1 MIQMSDRITLREYES
16 LYYSDDLQKGRRI
29 NKTDWQHIRN
39 YVLANPAPNGSHLME
54 VKPHSLKAVN
64 HVGMIQ
70 TKSGTTVEILPKVQL
85 SDSSDDPQ
93 ENFNRERHIFLCMLR
108 RYRRGPSHELSDAD
122 IRAIKN
128 FPLLEA
134 FITVFLNDT
143 LALAHRGLAHAYR
156 EVEGNQ
162 PFLKGK
168 LLMAPHLRHNLIHKE
183 RFYVRYQEFSPNRPI
198 NRLLKSTLLLL
209 QRISRSHAN
218 LSRITQAQ
226 IHFEDI
232 PPSANIDADLAKA
245 RIDRTMPLYRRLFPL
260 AQLFLKNVAPTTWQG
275 DAPVISLLFPM
286 EEIFEDY
293 ITHRLSRI
301 SSGWKI
307 TSQER
312 RHHLMDSSP
321 HNEKRFQLRPDI
333 VARKSTAIKILD
345 AKWKALSGQ
354 KLSDNINQADL
365 YQMYSYAKKYQQKES
380 PNVDLHLLYPQ
391 TEDFQSEQQYT
402 YEQHPDDPTKNL
414 KLTLHPIDLAKETAS
429 EKQGKTTLGN
439 LLSPNPSH

>member
-1 MIQMSDRITLREYES
+1 MSKRVTIREYES
-16 LYYSDDLQKGRRI
+16 LYHSGKAEKGRLI
-29 NKTDWQHIRN
+29 NKTDWQQIHD
-39 YVLANPAPNGSHLME
+39 YVRANPNPNGSHIME
-54 VKPHSLKAVN
+54 ISDNRLKAVN
-64 HVGMIQ
+64 YVGMIQ

-85 SDSSDDPQ
+85 SDTSDDPQ
-93 ENFNRERHIFLCMLR
+93 ERHIFLCMLR

-134 FITVFLNDT
+134 FITLFLNDI

-198 NRLLKSTLLLL
+198 NRLLKSTLLRL
-209 QRISRSHAN
+209 QHISRSHAN

-232 PPSANIDADLAKA
+232 PPSTNIDADLAKA
-245 RIDRTMPLYRRLFPL
+245 GIDRTMPLYRRLFPL
-260 AQLFLKNVAPTTWQG
+260 AQLFLKNLAPTTWRG
-275 DAPVISLLFPM
+275 DQSVISLLFPM
-286 EEIFEDY
+286 EKIFEDY

-301 SSGWKI
+301 ASDWKI
-307 TSQER
+307 TSQDQK
-312 RHHLMDSSP
+312 HYLMDGSP
-321 HNEKRFQLRPDI
+321 LNKEVFRLKPDI
-333 VARKSTAIKILD
+333 VARKDDSVRILD
-345 AKWKALSGQ
+345 AKWKNLSGENPG
-354 KLSDNINQADL
+354 KAVNQADL

-380 PNVDLHLLYPQ
+380 PNVDLRLLYPQ
-391 TEDFQSEQQYT
+391 TEDFQSEQEFT
-402 YEQHPDDPTKNL
+402 YEHHPDNPAKNL
-414 KLTLHPIDLAKETAS
+414 KLTIHPINLAEETRL
-429 EKQGKTTLGN
+429 EKQGKTTLAN
-439 LLSPNPSH
+439 LLSPTTTH

>member
-1 MIQMSDRITLREYES
+1 MSERVTIREYES
-16 LYYSDDLQKGRRI
+16 LYHSGNAEKGRLI
-29 NKTDWQHIRN
+29 NKTDWQQIHD
-39 YVLANPAPNGSHLME
+39 YVRANPNPNGSHIME
-54 VKPHSLKAVN
+54 ISDNRLKAVN
-64 HVGMIQ
+64 YVGMIQ

-85 SDSSDDPQ
+85 SDTSDDPQ
-93 ENFNRERHIFLCMLR
+93 ERHIFLCMLR

-134 FITVFLNDT
+134 FITVFLNDI

-260 AQLFLKNVAPTTWQG
+260 AQLFLKNLAPTTWRG
-275 DAPVISLLFPM
+275 DKSVISLLFPM
-286 EEIFEDY
+286 EKIFEDY

-301 SSGWKI
+301 ASDWKI
-307 TSQER
+307 TSQDQK
-312 RHHLMDSSP
+312 HYLMDGSP
-321 HNEKRFQLRPDI
+321 LNKEVFRLKPDI
-333 VARKSTAIKILD
+333 VARKDDSVRILD
-345 AKWKALSGQ
+345 AKWKNLSGENPG
-354 KLSDNINQADL
+354 KAVNQADL

-380 PNVDLHLLYPQ
+380 PNVDLRLLYPQ
-391 TEDFQSEQQYT
+391 TEDFQSEQEFT
-402 YEQHPDDPTKNL
+402 YEHHPDNPAKNL
-414 KLTLHPIDLAKETAS
+414 KLTIHPINLAEETRL
-429 EKQGKTTLGN
+429 EKQGKTTLAN
-439 LLSPNPSH
+439 LLSPTTTH